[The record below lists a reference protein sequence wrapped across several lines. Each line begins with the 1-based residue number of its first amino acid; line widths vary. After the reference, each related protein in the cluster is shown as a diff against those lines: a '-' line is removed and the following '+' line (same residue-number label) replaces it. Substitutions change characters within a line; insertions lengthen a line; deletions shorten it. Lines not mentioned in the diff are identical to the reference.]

1 MIKYIIFD
9 FDGTLVDSFDI
20 AINVANQLAE
30 KHRFKTIVKS
40 DLDYLRKI
48 SISEKCKFLGFPLYK
63 LPLWAPE
70 FYTLYRH
77 SCEKLSLFEGIKEML
92 DELNSLGYQIAIISS
107 NSENIIRE
115 FLHKNN
121 IIYINKIFCSK
132 HVFGKDII
140 IRRFLRDQRVGC
152 AEVIYVGDEHRDVVA
167 CKKTGIKVIWV
178 EWGFDIIEMVRQVFP
193 DYVAKEPEDI
203 LQIVKS
209 I

>member
-1 MIKYIIFD
+1 MIKYVIFD

-20 AINVANQLAE
+20 AITVANQLAE
-30 KHRFKTIVKS
+30 KHRFKAIKKT
-40 DLDYLRKI
+40 DLDHLRII
-48 SISEKCKFLGFPLYK
+48 SIPEKCKFLGLPLYM

-70 FYTLYRH
+70 FYTLYKQ
-77 SCEKLSLFEGIKEML
+77 SSEKLLLFEGMKKLL

-121 IIYINKIFCSK
+121 IDYIKNIFCSK
-132 HVFGKDII
+132 FLFGKDII
-140 IRRFLRDQRVGC
+140 IKRFMRDQRVGC
-152 AEVIYVGDEHRDVVA
+152 AEVIYVGDEHRDIVA